1 MGDPVETIHH
11 LRRFCFA
18 LGRPPA
24 HFTLSYD
31 MDLDCRR
38 RCRMITALPLSF
50 MVELCNIGVRVG
62 LSIRVAGG
70 MGGVGRKWQLK
81 VASLRKDVSL
91 TTLTELCISGQSTAA
106 QVVMVWLS
114 RCGMPRLNRLT
125 YVALRSSSYTPILIS
140 HFGGLPMLTSLSL
153 AQNALSG
160 RSLRALQKLT
170 GLAALDISANPLY
183 PDEMSDLASV
193 LDSLQQLTELNMSSD
208 YLRNGLA
215 VVAPSIPKS
224 VTWLDLS
231 SNELCLESLTGLIL
245 PSITWLNLSSNAL
258 GAYGAGMV
266 QVTSLTNLVT
276 LDLRNNGVLDESPSW
291 EPAVPWL
298 THVGSRVCLV

>member
-1 MGDPVETIHH
+1 
-11 LRRFCFA
+11 
-18 LGRPPA
+18 
-24 HFTLSYD
+24 
-31 MDLDCRR
+31 MDLDSRR

-50 MVELCNIGVRVG
+50 MVELCNIGIRVG

-106 QVVMVWLS
+106 QAVMVWLL
-114 RCGMPRLNRLT
+114 RCGMPMLNRLT

-170 GLAALDISANPLY
+170 GLTTLDISANPLY

-266 QVTSLTNLVT
+266 QVTSLTNLVM